1 MADLRFWLG
10 THEVSWLKSESD
22 LFVSRRRLF
31 KRRTLPVA
39 AGPWALDSGGFTEI
53 KLFGGWETKEREYAK
68 DVLRFADEIG
78 QLEWAAPQ
86 DWMCEPFMLNLT
98 GFTVEQHQRLTV
110 KNFLHLRN
118 VLGTMIIPVLQ
129 GWEIDDYMR
138 CVDMYEAAG
147 VDLYEEE
154 LVGLGSVCRRQNTKE
169 AARIVR
175 ALSDLPL
182 HGFGMKTTGLAVYA
196 DALASADSMAWSYR
210 ARHDHPLKGCTHK
223 SCANCIRYARRWRR
237 RIAEDILGQTRLELV

>member
-1 MADLRFWLG
+1 MKFWLG
-10 THEVSWLKSESD
+10 THEASWLKIESN

-39 AGPWALDSGGFTEI
+39 AGAWALDSGGFTELN
-53 KLFGGWETKEREYAK
+53 LFGGWKTKEREYAR
-68 DVLRFADEIG
+68 DVLRFQDEIG
-78 QLEWAAPQ
+78 NLEWAAPM
-86 DWMCEPFMLNLT
+86 DWMCEPFMLQKT

-118 VLGTMIIPVLQ
+118 VLGTIIIPVLQ
-129 GWEIDDYMR
+129 GWELDDYLR
-138 CVDMYEAAG
+138 CVDMYDQAG
-147 VDLYEEE
+147 VDLYQED
-154 LVGLGSVCRRQNTKE
+154 LVGLGSVCRRQNTQE
-169 AARIVR
+169 AAHIVR

-182 HGFGMKTTGLAVYA
+182 HGFGMKTSGLMVYA

-210 ARHDHPLKGCTHK
+210 ARRDHPLRGCTHQ
-223 SCANCIRYARRWRR
+223 SCANCIHYARRWRD